1 MPREPFF
8 RILEVIE
15 AKGRSIAD
23 ITGEVADQHGIHIQ
37 VLRSPLM
44 LDHIAAARHE
54 AIAKIM
60 IERPDLSSSRVAA
73 YFNRDPST
81 IRHRWRRAR
90 LLALLEAA

>member
-1 MPREPFF
+1 MTREPFF
-8 RILEVIE
+8 RILEVLD

-23 ITGEVADQHGIHIQ
+23 ITGEVAAEHGIHIQ

-44 LDHIAAARHE
+44 LDHIVAARHE

-60 IERPDLSSSRVAA
+60 IERPDLSSAKVAA

-81 IRHRWRRAR
+81 IRHSWRRSR
-90 LLALLEAA
+90 MLTQSEAA